1 MTSLIPA
8 SPNTSSGLSFGRQK
22 AKDPGKVFVAGAT
35 GQVGIRIAQILLCEF
50 YSVRV
55 GVSDLG
61 ATQELARLAI
71 SYKDFKKLLQLAVLE
86 TNHRMVLKKGQTDSY
101 PCVQNEERDKESDED
116 IELTREDFWVV
127 DICQYQ

>member
-50 YSVRV
+50 YSVRA

-71 SYKDFKKLLQLAVLE
+71 SYKVGFFVL
-86 TNHRMVLKKGQTDSY
+86 
-101 PCVQNEERDKESDED
+101 
-116 IELTREDFWVV
+116 
-127 DICQYQ
+127 

>member
-22 AKDPGKVFVAGAT
+22 AKDPGKVFGAGAT

-71 SYKDFKKLLQLAVLE
+71 SYKVSKMKKEIKKVMKTLNLLEKIFGLLIYANINSFV
-86 TNHRMVLKKGQTDSY
+86 MIFLKLIASRTCY
-101 PCVQNEERDKESDED
+101 
-116 IELTREDFWVV
+116 
-127 DICQYQ
+127 